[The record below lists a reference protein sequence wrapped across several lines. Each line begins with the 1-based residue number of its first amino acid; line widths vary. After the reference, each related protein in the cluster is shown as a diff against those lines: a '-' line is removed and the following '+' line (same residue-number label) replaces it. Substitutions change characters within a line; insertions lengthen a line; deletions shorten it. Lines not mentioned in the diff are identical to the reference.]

1 MAKRKRRA
9 ARMSGISVNESEAAC
24 ARYYKGNV
32 AAIAVC
38 KKTAGSIIRKIV
50 ASKHKVC
57 TTWCG
62 CGK

>member
-1 MAKRKRRA
+1 MAKRKRR
-9 ARMSGISVNESEAAC
+9 ARMSGISVNESEKAC
-24 ARYYKGNV
+24 ATYYKGNV

-38 KKTAGSIIRKIV
+38 KKTAGSIIRKMV
-50 ASKHKVC
+50 ANKHKVC